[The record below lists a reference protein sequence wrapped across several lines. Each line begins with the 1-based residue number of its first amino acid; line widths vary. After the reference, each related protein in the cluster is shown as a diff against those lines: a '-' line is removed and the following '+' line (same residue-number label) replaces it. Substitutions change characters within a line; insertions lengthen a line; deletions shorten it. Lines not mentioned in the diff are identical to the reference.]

1 MSTAPAVRLVGVTK
15 SYAPGRVPALV
26 DLTLEVPAGTVTA
39 LVGANGSGKSTLL
52 RLLAGLLEP
61 TSGDF
66 EVLGHVPRRGTDVMR
81 RIGYASVDDRLW
93 PELTV
98 AENLAYRAALR
109 GLAHDRAQTA
119 AEDVLSRVGLADFAQ
134 RRPASLSAGERQR
147 ALLAATLVHGP
158 ELLLLDEPSTA
169 LDILA
174 QGDLHT
180 LLEEAPRAGRSVLI
194 ATHHLEE
201 VWMLAPELRVLGA
214 GRLLYAGPT
223 RALAATLPELRQRLA
238 SLFVEGPPCAA

>member
-15 SYAPGRVPALV
+15 RYAPGRVPALV

-194 ATHHLEE
+194 AEE

>member
-1 MSTAPAVRLVGVTK
+1 MSTPPAVRLTGVTK
-15 SYAPGRVPALV
+15 RYAPGRVPALV